1 MVISVDVCAARI
13 SKFNVYEDVVRFK
26 KLKKCKAR
34 VQIIRLLLRICVL
47 LIVF

>member
-13 SKFNVYEDVVRFK
+13 SKFNVYEDVRFK

-34 VQIIRLLLRICVL
+34 VQIIRLLLRIRVL